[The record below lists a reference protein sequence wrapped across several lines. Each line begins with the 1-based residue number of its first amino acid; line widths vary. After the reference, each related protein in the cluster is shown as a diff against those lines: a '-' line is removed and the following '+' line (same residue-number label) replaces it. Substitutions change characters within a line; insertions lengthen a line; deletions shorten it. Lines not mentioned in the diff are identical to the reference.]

1 LELCHYNYHISE
13 IHHYYSTNY
22 TSAITILSLF
32 EICHY
37 LRSTRSWAR
46 LQAYGRAPYFVCTI
60 LPSTFTSLL
69 LSPTSNTWGP
79 TVITIYNLSPS
90 SSSPQ
95 DLVKLEQGHA
105 AELRPRGAQWPP
117 SSAPVG
123 ACGGVSTRGRAWPV
137 PAVRARR
144 PAPACVRRRT
154 RGRPRPPTG
163 CRRPEV

>member
-22 TSAITILSLF
+22 TSAITILSSF

-46 LQAYGRAPYFVCTI
+46 LQAYRRAPYFVCTI
-60 LPSTFTSLL
+60 LPSTFTSLP

-79 TVITIYNLSPS
+79 TVIIIYNLSPP

-105 AELRPRGAQWPP
+105 AAVWPP
-117 SSAPVG
+117 APAG
-123 ACGGVSTRGRAWPV
+123 ACGGAPPSRGPVAPGLCACRGTRCSLYTW
-137 PAVRARR
+137 
-144 PAPACVRRRT
+144 ACVAGPSGASTEARAGT
-154 RGRPRPPTG
+154 RSPPD
-163 CRRPEV
+163 